1 MTVNGPRTTKDVRGS
16 PGTCYG
22 FQVASALPFAYLR
35 EGTGIPLEVTCDVP
49 PAFSPRARLLREWPA
64 RPGRTLLARLYQEGD
79 RYFFWIETE
88 EVFVVDPGVP
98 RISVPDAD
106 PVRREDILW
115 GTPASLCLLHLG
127 YLPLHAAAVEADDG
141 AILLAAPGGFGKTTL
156 AAAFHAA
163 GYRVLSEDVT
173 CITTQTPPSVIPG
186 PASLRLRPDVIDVLH
201 LPRAEVLRRSDVR
214 VSLALDPSSRGRCD
228 PVPLRAV
235 AFLRVAPDLAV
246 TRVKA
251 TDAIADL
258 WALSQAHPDDAALAR
273 CFAHVVD
280 LARDVPVWNVYRPLR
295 VDALSATIDRIL
307 SACLANA

>member
-1 MTVNGPRTTKDVRGS
+1 MNGPAPPQRARGS

-22 FQVASALPFAYLR
+22 FQVASTLPFAYLR
-35 EGTGIPLEVTCDVP
+35 DGTGIPLEVTCDAP
-49 PAFSPRARLLREWPA
+49 PAFGPAARLLREWPA
-64 RPGRTLLARLYQEGD
+64 RPGRTLLARLYQEGG

-88 EVFVVDPGVP
+88 EVFVVDPAVP
-98 RISVPDAD
+98 RIVVPEAD
-106 PVRREDILW
+106 PIRREDILW
-115 GTPASLCLLHLG
+115 GTPASLCLLHQG
-127 YLPLHAAAVEADDG
+127 HLPLHAAAVEVDGG

-156 AAAFHAA
+156 AAAFYAA

-173 CITTQTPPSVIPG
+173 CITTQAPPSVIPG
-186 PASLRLRPDVIDVLH
+186 PASLRLRPDVIDYLH
-201 LPRAEVLRRSDVR
+201 LPRAEVVRRSDVR

-235 AFLRVAPDLAV
+235 AFLRVAPEIAM

-258 WALSQAHPDDAALAR
+258 WVLSQSHPDDAALAR

-295 VDALSATIDRIL
+295 FDALADTVGTIL
-307 SACLANA
+307 STCLADA